1 MIYNLNRC
9 FMVKRDLV
17 MNEQSTKNKKA
28 WEYRAYE
35 FWNIRKELQ
44 NGDVAYKEFYRED
57 ERKDFHDV

>member
-1 MIYNLNRC
+1 
-9 FMVKRDLV
+9 MVKGDLV

-57 ERKDFHDV
+57 EKKDFHDV